1 MVSGVVYTFER
12 TYFDVRVLDPHALSN
27 RHANLHSVY
36 RGHKQIKKSAYEQ
49 RIREVEHAT
58 FLPLLPEA
66 WPGRPTPFTPS
77 PVYAPPSRPS
87 EVQDSREDMP
97 SKCQWWSTELIPN
110 HIFTSGKGVQLSR
123 RISTVLVHPHE
134 ARNACV
140 QNDKN
145 RVPRNP
151 RNPCIRHCSKLL
163 FRLYIPANIL
173 TALNCIH
180 YCVSSP
186 VKKVSGFKA
195 SSLHAACS
203 RA

>member
-36 RGHKQIKKSAYEQ
+36 REHKQIKKSAYEQ

-110 HIFTSGKGVQLSR
+110 HIFTSGKGGSAVQKDFDCARAPARGPQRMCAKRQKQGSAEPKEPLHPPLLQ
-123 RISTVLVHPHE
+123 TALPFVHP
-134 ARNACV
+134 R
-140 QNDKN
+140 
-145 RVPRNP
+145 
-151 RNPCIRHCSKLL
+151 
-163 FRLYIPANIL
+163 
-173 TALNCIH
+173 
-180 YCVSSP
+180 
-186 VKKVSGFKA
+186 
-195 SSLHAACS
+195 
-203 RA
+203 